1 MEQIADINKI
11 NLINDNGLVF
21 ELSEK
26 HKPRDIM
33 KPRRMKKKRIVI
45 FKR

>member
-1 MEQIADINKI
+1 MEQTADINKI
-11 NLINDNGLVF
+11 NLIFDNGLVF

-33 KPRRMKKKRIVI
+33 KPRRMKHKKRIVI
-45 FKR
+45 